1 MLPNKPRFKIRPH
14 FTCALAL
21 VGAGLSAPAASQTL
35 KPGDVVVLASYYE
48 IRGSD
53 CLALR
58 APRLSITLAPRLGKA
73 SVMQTRGQ
81 SGASGRCAYKTV
93 PVSQLV
99 YQADRPGQDSLAW
112 EVKYQDKTL
121 GTRRYSAT
129 VGITPGS

>member
-1 MLPNKPRFKIRPH
+1 MLLKKIRPH
-14 FTCALAL
+14 LFYALATL
-21 VGAGLSAPAASQTL
+21 AAALPAAASAQTL
-35 KPGDVVVLASYYE
+35 KSGDVAVLASYYE

-58 APRLSITLAPRLGKA
+58 APRLSLTMMPRLGKA

-81 SGASGRCAYKTV
+81 SSDSGRCAYQTV

-99 YQADRPGQDSLAW
+99 YQADQAGSDTLAW
-112 EVKYQDKTL
+112 EVKYQNKTL

-129 VGITPGS
+129 VVVTPGP